1 MSATHVAV
9 ILLSLL
15 SCLTTCLGV
24 AVALALSEST
34 RAIAAGIGFAVGLM
48 VLIALVELLPE
59 AVADTDPAIAL
70 ATATLGAG
78 LVWSAH
84 LVIPHFHLFEETGMT
99 DRVLGR
105 SASLVALGMI
115 LHDVPEGFA
124 MANAYIASPS
134 LGVLVAVAIALH
146 NLPEEFAI
154 AVPAV
159 ASGSKR
165 LLLGA
170 ALLSALAEPLGA
182 IIGLAAVEIAPSLN
196 ARFLA
201 FAAGAMLFVSIHEL
215 IPLARRYRHTGM
227 FSVGMIV
234 SVMVWGLLAQM
245 TGRVC

>member
-1 MSATHVAV
+1 MAV

-99 DRVLGR
+99 
-105 SASLVALGMI
+105 ALVR
-115 LHDVPEGFA
+115 HE
-124 MANAYIASPS
+124 
-134 LGVLVAVAIALH
+134 
-146 NLPEEFAI
+146 
-154 AVPAV
+154 PAV
-159 ASGSKR
+159 FDKPSGALRRARGRAGGGHRDQGASHQARDEGQTRSDATCVSSTEAR
-165 LLLGA
+165 TCCCTA
-170 ALLSALAEPLGA
+170 ASRASARW
-182 IIGLAAVEIAPSLN
+182 VSRWSWT
-196 ARFLA
+196 AR
-201 FAAGAMLFVSIHEL
+201 
-215 IPLARRYRHTGM
+215 
-227 FSVGMIV
+227 
-234 SVMVWGLLAQM
+234 
-245 TGRVC
+245 